1 MGPGRRGRR
10 TPVESIVMGL
20 AMGGALVAW
29 WAVAPGSRDSW
40 WLLPAA
46 IVMGIMPV
54 ARGISGIV
62 AQRSEIA
69 REREAR
75 RLAAGGGG
83 ERVKGR
89 GGAAQAERTI
99 LRLASERG
107 GKLTPSLVVL
117 GSDMTIEEAERALD
131 GLAKKGHAALRVRD
145 DGRVEYEF
153 SEFLPRAGVAN

>member
-29 WAVAPGSRDSW
+29 WVLAPGGRASW
-40 WLLPAA
+40 WMLPAA
-46 IVMGIMPV
+46 LVMGIMPV

-62 AQRSEIA
+62 AQRSAIT
-69 REREAR
+69 REREAK
-75 RLAAGGGG
+75 RLADGG
-83 ERVKGR
+83 EPRAKGR
-89 GGAAQAERTI
+89 GGAAWAERTI

-107 GKLTPSLVVL
+107 GRLTPSLVVL

-131 GLAKKGHAALRVRD
+131 ELAKKGHAALRVRD

-153 SEFLPRAGVAN
+153 SEFLPQSGVAN